1 MSVNIK
7 ERCRQWLFLSNG
19 SRSVGLFTTVPVA
32 LGELDHVP
40 EVAFYMVGNI
50 DDVLAAA
57 DKLAQ

>member
-1 MSVNIK
+1 MTI
-7 ERCRQWLFLSNG
+7 FMM
-19 SRSVGLFTTVPVA
+19 FA
-32 LGELDHVP
+32 GELDDIP